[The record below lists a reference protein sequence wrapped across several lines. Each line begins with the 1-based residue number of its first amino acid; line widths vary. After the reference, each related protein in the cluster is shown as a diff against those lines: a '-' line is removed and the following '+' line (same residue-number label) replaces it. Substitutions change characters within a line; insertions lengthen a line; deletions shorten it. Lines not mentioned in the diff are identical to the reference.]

1 MSKTGKSQ
9 AEKLKGA
16 ALRIVDRVR
25 KLGASFADIRI
36 VEGTSTMITVQ
47 DGRADKIS
55 GVSSLGAGIR
65 ILAEGA
71 WGFACCDGADERLL
85 GRTLDEALAAARAC
99 KDLIPIK
106 GEVFAQ
112 QPSQGEEIRTG
123 TINPKSVPLKEKMKR
138 LSVLEAAA
146 KKEGGTHIVNSV
158 VSYGDGVRHEVIA
171 NTFGTIVERDI
182 ARISITGM
190 ATAFKD
196 GVRQSA
202 VKRKAIIG
210 GCELF
215 DQVRCEDFTAALAKK
230 AILSCEAKPAPGGVF
245 PIIFHPSITG
255 LLAHEAIGHN
265 AEADHVF
272 SGESM
277 LGGKLGEAIA
287 SPLVSIYDDSTIK
300 EAYGA
305 YEFDSEG
312 TPGAKRTIIEKGVL
326 KSFLHNLE
334 TASRFR
340 VSPNGSARAEGHSSR
355 PIVRMSNTYM
365 APGESSFEELLKG
378 IDKGIYLKDGHWGY
392 VHVERG
398 KFTCHAGEA
407 HMIENGALGEPLRDV
422 SVSGFTLEA
431 LNDIDAVASDFEMDM
446 PGMCG
451 KEGQS
456 APTDAGGPHIRIKSL
471 VVGGVRPRG

>member
-1 MSKTGKSQ
+1 MTGKSQ
-9 AEKLKGA
+9 TEKLKDA
-16 ALRIVDRVR
+16 ALAIIGRVR
-25 KLGASFADIRI
+25 KLGVSFADIRI
-36 VEGTSTMITVQ
+36 IEGTSTMITVQ

-65 ILAEGA
+65 VLKDGA

-85 GRTLDEALAAARAC
+85 ARTLDEALAAARAC

-112 QPSQGEEIRTG
+112 EASRGEEIRTG
-123 TINPKSVPLKEKMKR
+123 TINPRSVPLKEKMKR

-146 KKEGGTHIVNSV
+146 KKEGGVHIVNSV
-158 VSYGDGVRHEVIA
+158 VTYGDGVRREIIA
-171 NTFGTIVERDI
+171 NTFGTLVERDI
-182 ARISITGM
+182 ARVSIT
-190 ATAFKD
+190 ATVTACKE

-215 DQVRCEDFTAALAKK
+215 DRVRAEDFTATLAKK

-272 SGESM
+272 SGESI
-277 LGGKLGEAIA
+277 LAGKLGEEIA
-287 SPLVSIYDDSTIK
+287 SPLVSIYDDSTVEK
-300 EAYGA
+300 AYGA
-305 YEFDSEG
+305 YDFDSEG
-312 TPGAKRTIIEKGVL
+312 TPGTKRPIIEKGVL
-326 KSFLHNLE
+326 KGFLHNLE
-334 TASRFR
+334 TASRFGA
-340 VSPNGSARAEGHSSR
+340 SPNGAGRAEGHSSR

-365 APGESSFEELLKG
+365 APGEFSFEELLKG
-378 IDKGIYLKDGHWGY
+378 IDKGTYLKDGHWGY

-407 HMIENGALGEPLRDV
+407 QMIENGALGEPLRDV

-431 LNDIDAVASDFEMDM
+431 LNDIDGVASDFEMDM

-456 APTDAGGPHIRIKSL
+456 VPTDAGGPHIRIKNL
-471 VVGGVRPRG
+471 VVGGVRPHG